1 MPLPP
6 VMRRAR
12 GHCAF
17 FAHARKPSPYRGG
30 DACDEHVEEA
40 ARDALERR
48 RAQVRAGGVSRPRAC
63 GDSAEARPLA
73 LRRLR
78 ARRQDEGVRRDLRR
92 QVHTGDRR
100 NGRPEDGR
108 QDTLGRLRWV
118 RSLLELQLYDAE
130 TTQAARLAKEYR
142 ETVEAIER
150 MESAEGGGADD
161 GLDALAGAIAR
172 KLG

>member
-1 MPLPP
+1 MPVAGMSKKPRGTP
-6 VMRRAR
+6 WSDEERRFVREAYP
-12 GHCAF
+12 GLGPA
-17 FAHARKPSPYRGG
+17 AIARKLGRSRSGVCALVARMKESG
-30 DACDEHVEEA
+30 EISA
-40 ARDALERR
+40 AKSIPAT
-48 RAQVRAGGVSRPRAC
+48 AA
-63 GDSAEARPLA
+63 
-73 LRRLR
+73 
-78 ARRQDEGVRRDLRR
+78 
-92 QVHTGDRR
+92 
-100 NGRPEDGR
+100 DGR

-118 RSLLELQLYDAE
+118 RSLLERQLYDAE